1 MNFIRELYENNKKQ
15 FHIGIL
21 LLILLILLIVIH
33 TMTKRTIPKKKIT
46 QPGQKLPQIHPE
58 QKWTPKQLRFLPGH
72 RIPET
77 PNLRP

>member
-33 TMTKRTIPKKKIT
+33 TMTKKDNPEKENKILFKNCRKT
-46 QPGQKLPQIHPE
+46 LD
-58 QKWTPKQLRFLPGH
+58 
-72 RIPET
+72 
-77 PNLRP
+77 

>member
-33 TMTKRTIPKKKIT
+33 TMTKKDNPEKENNTTRTETTADSSGTEVDSGI
-46 QPGQKLPQIHPE
+46 
-58 QKWTPKQLRFLPGH
+58 RFLPGH